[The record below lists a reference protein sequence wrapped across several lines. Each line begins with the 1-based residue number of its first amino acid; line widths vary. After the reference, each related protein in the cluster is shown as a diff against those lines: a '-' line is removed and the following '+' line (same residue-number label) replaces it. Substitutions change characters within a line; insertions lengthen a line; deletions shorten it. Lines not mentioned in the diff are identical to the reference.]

1 MTDTA
6 VELAPGPVRVVM
18 IVLALFTAIGAVGGA
33 AMLIGSGMGD
43 EDITATRLGPL
54 GFTSWVPG
62 GIFLALGVAVPM
74 ALAGILLWANHPW
87 GPMIT
92 LLAGLAL
99 MSWIV
104 VQVTFIGFGSWL
116 QPTFFVVGAAAVG
129 GGMLLIRATG

>member
-1 MTDTA
+1 
-6 VELAPGPVRVVM
+6 
-18 IVLALFTAIGAVGGA
+18 
-33 AMLIGSGMGD
+33 MLIGWGLGE
-43 EDITATRLGPL
+43 EDVTATRLGPL

-62 GIFLALGVAVPM
+62 GVFLALGVAVPM
-74 ALAGILLWANHPW
+74 ALAGVLLWANHPW

-104 VQVTFIGFGSWL
+104 VQVTIIGFGSWL